1 VATGSLREE
10 PGFSDP
16 AARLPFSHNDWLMSL
31 GAKGITK
38 RFGDLVAVAALDLEA
53 RPGEVLAVLG
63 PNGAGKTTT
72 LDMLSGT
79 TRPDSGEVLWQ
90 EKPAQP
96 GQLRRLVGV
105 GPQMVQTWPRL
116 TCTEQVVFLAR
127 LYGLGKATATDRA
140 HLLLDRV
147 GLHPKRDAQAR
158 TLSGGMLR
166 RLNIALALVPDPPA
180 VVLDEP
186 EAGLDPQSRVLI
198 RDLIAE
204 LAGDRVVIITSHD
217 LAEVERLADR
227 ILILDHGFGIAE
239 GSPQELLDRFDL
251 GQTVDFSIDPADAG
265 VLLGALN
272 QLGATA
278 TATGDR
284 VTARRLIGS
293 PGLSA
298 MLLAAERCGVPLRG
312 VQTRE
317 PSLEDVFLHLTGR
330 GLRE

>member
-1 VATGSLREE
+1 
-10 PGFSDP
+10 
-16 AARLPFSHNDWLMSL
+16 MSL
-31 GAKGITK
+31 GARGITK
-38 RFGDLVAVAALDLEA
+38 RFADLVAVDALDLEA

-79 TRPDSGEVLWQ
+79 TRPDSGEVLWDG
-90 EKPAQP
+90 KPAQP
-96 GQLRRLVGV
+96 GHLRRLVGV
-105 GPQMVQTWPRL
+105 GPQTVQTWPRL
-116 TCTEQVVFLAR
+116 TCTEQVVFLAK
-127 LYGLGKATATDRA
+127 LHGLGKAAATERA
-140 HLLLDRV
+140 RLLLDRV
-147 GLHPKRDAQAR
+147 GLQPKLDAQAR

-186 EAGLDPQSRVLI
+186 EAGLDPQSRVLV

-204 LAGDRVVIITSHD
+204 LAADRVVIVTSHD
-217 LAEVERLADR
+217 LAEVERVADR
-227 ILILDHGFGIAE
+227 ILILDHGRCIAE
-239 GSPQELLDRFDL
+239 GSPRELLDRFDL
-251 GQTVDFSIDPADAG
+251 GQTVDFSVDPADAG
-265 VLLGALN
+265 TLLTALHRIGA
-272 QLGATA
+272 AA

-284 VTARRLIGS
+284 VTARQATDS
-293 PGLSA
+293 PGLSTL
-298 MLLAAERCGVPLRG
+298 LLAAERCGVPLRG